1 VALRKVQAGHSLV
14 VQGPPGTGK
23 SQLIAA
29 LVADALAHGK
39 RVLVVSEKRAAL
51 DVVHKRLQ
59 GLGLADSTALVHDFR
74 ADRDRIYAQL
84 ARAIEALSQPADEAA
99 APPTATVAALV
110 ADYQQLLA
118 ATEDAHHA
126 LEAPLP
132 CGYSPHALYAMLTA
146 APAEPL
152 NPPQLAQG
160 LTRHSLPQLLLLA
173 ERCRVYAPLLDP
185 AHPWYARTPIPPHD
199 AAFLQGQRAWV
210 EALQAATAQ
219 AAQHWQATCHQ
230 GRGYADEPTLPQQL
244 AQLQALDASLR
255 ADPALADALQA
266 WLQDPQPTTA
276 LTQAGETLYA
286 LHTALAALHL
296 LTPADYHRLAD
307 LQAACAAYL
316 ARPAWQGIW
325 HQAWRVARAALRR
338 HLRQQGVPFRK
349 DNIALL
355 HRQLVQAQALLAQL
369 AESQQP
375 VFWQALGHPADGTL
389 WQQRL
394 AQRVRALQW
403 LQGSYLSLQALP
415 HCRPQL
421 LPNGQLD
428 WPAWKAQLDTV
439 ATWPAHQA
447 AWLHYLQQC
456 SHWLSPALAD
466 QLAVAIRHGGTAAAR
481 MAKALH
487 SAYAPQPMAELDA
500 LLADQPAHMQA
511 LVRHLGAQQRW
522 QAPDWAEAFTRQVHA
537 SWLAL
542 AVQERPLLAASVRA
556 DHAVHTRQLQQL
568 EDHLRTVWVQ
578 WLAHSRI
585 TQLRKLLLPDGTLP
599 DALRELYHQ
608 LTKKRRVWPLRQ
620 LISHFWFRGLDAWMP
635 CVLASP
641 QTVAAAFPM
650 QAGLFDLV
658 VVDEASQCPTERV
671 LTTLLRGLQW
681 VIAGDRHQLP
691 PMDLFQVQVNTEAL
705 LAAQVDG
712 LYALGSAIDSESILD
727 LAAQRMP
734 HSSLWGHYRSQHPA
748 LIAFS
753 SKVFY
758 QDRLQCLPP
767 LPHRSLF
774 LPPICYH
781 HLPGKW
787 EDQCNAVEADAVVR
801 CVEALLLHPAQPT
814 LGIVTFNHAQMVH
827 IQDAL
832 DARIAAL
839 LRTDAAAAM
848 RLAAARER
856 TEQGAYVGL
865 FVKNIENVQ
874 GDERDIILFSVG
886 YAPQAGGKVPATFGW
901 LNQAGGQNRLNV
913 AITRARHQVQLFC
926 SFLPEQLEVAHTR
939 HPGPRLLK
947 AYLRYAH
954 AVSAGQQAVAAQV
967 LQEVGA
973 TDAAVPQAAQP
984 PDALVQLLCAQL
996 VIAGLPA
1003 QVAPPY
1009 AHGLCDIWVADA
1021 GRQLGVLVAQP
1032 AHGAGRVSVLD
1043 APYRLRQAGA
1053 AVLRLHPHQLWAD
1066 LPRCVHTV
1074 REAWEALH

>member
-1 VALRKVQAGHSLV
+1 
-14 VQGPPGTGK
+14 
-23 SQLIAA
+23 
-29 LVADALAHGK
+29 
-39 RVLVVSEKRAAL
+39 
-51 DVVHKRLQ
+51 
-59 GLGLADSTALVHDFR
+59 
-74 ADRDRIYAQL
+74 
-84 ARAIEALSQPADEAA
+84 
-99 APPTATVAALV
+99 
-110 ADYQQLLA
+110 
-118 ATEDAHHA
+118 
-126 LEAPLP
+126 
-132 CGYSPHALYAMLTA
+132 
-146 APAEPL
+146 
-152 NPPQLAQG
+152 
-160 LTRHSLPQLLLLA
+160 
-173 ERCRVYAPLLDP
+173 
-185 AHPWYARTPIPPHD
+185 
-199 AAFLQGQRAWV
+199 
-210 EALQAATAQ
+210 
-219 AAQHWQATCHQ
+219 
-230 GRGYADEPTLPQQL
+230 
-244 AQLQALDASLR
+244 
-255 ADPALADALQA
+255 
-266 WLQDPQPTTA
+266 
-276 LTQAGETLYA
+276 
-286 LHTALAALHL
+286 
-296 LTPADYHRLAD
+296 
-307 LQAACAAYL
+307 
-316 ARPAWQGIW
+316 
-325 HQAWRVARAALRR
+325 
-338 HLRQQGVPFRK
+338 
-349 DNIALL
+349 
-355 HRQLVQAQALLAQL
+355 
-369 AESQQP
+369 
-375 VFWQALGHPADGTL
+375 
-389 WQQRL
+389 
-394 AQRVRALQW
+394 
-403 LQGSYLSLQALP
+403 
-415 HCRPQL
+415 
-421 LPNGQLD
+421 
-428 WPAWKAQLDTV
+428 
-439 ATWPAHQA
+439 
-447 AWLHYLQQC
+447 
-456 SHWLSPALAD
+456 
-466 QLAVAIRHGGTAAAR
+466 
-481 MAKALH
+481 
-487 SAYAPQPMAELDA
+487 
-500 LLADQPAHMQA
+500 
-511 LVRHLGAQQRW
+511 
-522 QAPDWAEAFTRQVHA
+522 
-537 SWLAL
+537 
-542 AVQERPLLAASVRA
+542 
-556 DHAVHTRQLQQL
+556 
-568 EDHLRTVWVQ
+568 
-578 WLAHSRI
+578 
-585 TQLRKLLLPDGTLP
+585 
-599 DALRELYHQ
+599 
-608 LTKKRRVWPLRQ
+608 
-620 LISHFWFRGLDAWMP
+620 
-635 CVLASP
+635 
-641 QTVAAAFPM
+641 
-650 QAGLFDLV
+650 
-658 VVDEASQCPTERV
+658 
-671 LTTLLRGLQW
+671 
-681 VIAGDRHQLP
+681 
-691 PMDLFQVQVNTEAL
+691 VQVNTEAL

-758 QDRLQCLPP
+758 QDKLQCLPP

-954 AVSAGQQAVAAQV
+954 AVSAGQQAVAVQV